1 MSDQL
6 ISRFGRE
13 FSTGEVLFEQ
23 GDVGAEMFVIQTGK
37 VRVTKRVGPSQ
48 RTLAVL
54 GPGDFVG
61 EMSILNNKP
70 RSATAT
76 ALEPTQ
82 TVVISA
88 KTLESMVAR
97 NAEIAFRL
105 IRKLAARLD
114 AVDSLVEVLMRQDPR
129 ARVILGLSRL
139 VELRG
144 APEGQNGIRLAM
156 TSAELAQEVGVDPTA
171 AKDVIEQLQRLALL
185 GEDARGLVIL
195 DPARLDVVL
204 EFLEAPTA
212 AAPKGSDR

>member
-13 FSTGEVLFEQ
+13 FATGEVLFQE
-23 GDVGAEMFVIQTGK
+23 GDAGDEMFVIQTGK
-37 VRVTKRVGPSQ
+37 VRVAKRVGPSQ
-48 RTLAVL
+48 RTLAML

-82 TVVISA
+82 TVLISA
-88 KTLESMVAR
+88 KTLESMVSR

-114 AVDSLVEVLMRQDPR
+114 AVDGLLEVLLRQDPR
-129 ARVILGLSRL
+129 ARLILGLSRFAE
-139 VELRG
+139 VRG
-144 APEGQNGIRLAM
+144 KPEGDGIRLAM
-156 TSAELAQEVGVDPTA
+156 TSAELAQEIGVDAHVTE
-171 AKDVIEQLQRLALL
+171 DVIQQLKRLALL
-185 GEDARGLVIL
+185 DEDSLGIVIL
-195 DPARLDVVL
+195 DPARLYVVL
-204 EFLEAPTA
+204 EFLETPA
-212 AAPKGSDR
+212 ATKPKGSDK